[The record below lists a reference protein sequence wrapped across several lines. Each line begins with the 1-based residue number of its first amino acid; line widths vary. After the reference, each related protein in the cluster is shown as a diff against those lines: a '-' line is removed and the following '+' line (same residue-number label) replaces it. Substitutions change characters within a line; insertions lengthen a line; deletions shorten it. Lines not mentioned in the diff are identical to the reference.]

1 MNREDK
7 RISYA
12 EVIAS
17 VMLFGSGLLTL
28 VRGVFWIFEN
38 QESVQDLP
46 LYATLNHAMPIWAW
60 GVMFA
65 VSGLMVIGAS
75 WQMPRRTT
83 GKSFGWFLLV
93 GGLGS
98 SVAYFIIAIAGF
110 DSASNWMTPA
120 QYITLSGMNGVLAFL
135 GGVRVWATKDTY

>member
-1 MNREDK
+1 MDK

-12 EVIAS
+12 EIIAS

-38 QESVQDLP
+38 QESVRDSP
-46 LYATLNHAMPIWAW
+46 LYTMLNHAMPIGAW

-65 VSGLMVIGAS
+65 VSGLLVIGAS

-83 GKSFGWFLLV
+83 GKSFALLLLV

-110 DSASNWMTPA
+110 DSASNWMTPL

-135 GGVRVWATKDTY
+135 GGVRVWTAKDTY

>member
-1 MNREDK
+1 MDK
-7 RISYA
+7 RINYA
-12 EVIAS
+12 EIIAS
-17 VMLFGSGLLTL
+17 VMLFGSGLFTL

-38 QESVQDLP
+38 QESVLDLP

-65 VSGLMVIGAS
+65 VSGLIVIGAS
-75 WQMPRRTT
+75 WQMPRHTT
-83 GKSFGWFLLV
+83 SKSFAWFLLV
-93 GGLGS
+93 GGLSS

-110 DSASNWMTPA
+110 ESASNWMTPL

>member
-7 RISYA
+7 RINYA
-12 EVIAS
+12 EIIAS

-28 VRGVFWIFEN
+28 VRGVFWILEN
-38 QESVQDLP
+38 RQSVQDLP

-65 VSGLMVIGAS
+65 VSGLLVIGAS
-75 WQMPRRTT
+75 LRTTRWTT
-83 GKSFGWFLLV
+83 GKSFAWFLLV

-98 SVAYFIIAIAGF
+98 CVAYFIIAIAGF
-110 DSASNWMTPA
+110 DSAENWMTPI

>member
-1 MNREDK
+1 MDK
-7 RISYA
+7 RINYA
-12 EVIAS
+12 EIIAS

-28 VRGVFWIFEN
+28 VRGVFWMFEN
-38 QESVQDLP
+38 RESVQDFP
-46 LYATLNHAMPIWAW
+46 LYAALNHAMPIWAW

-75 WQMPRRTT
+75 WQMPRRIT
-83 GKSFGWFLLV
+83 GKSFAWFLLV

-110 DSASNWMTPA
+110 ESASNWMTPA
-120 QYITLSGMNGVLAFL
+120 QYITLSGMNGFLAFL
-135 GGVRVWATKDTY
+135 GGVRVWAAKDTY

>member
-1 MNREDK
+1 MDK

-12 EVIAS
+12 EIISS

-46 LYATLNHAMPIWAW
+46 LYATLDNAMPIWAW
-60 GVMFA
+60 GLIFA
-65 VSGLMVIGAS
+65 VSGLLVIGAS
-75 WQMPRRTT
+75 LQTPKWTT
-83 GKSFGWFLLV
+83 GKSFSWFLLV

-110 DSASNWMTPA
+110 DSAANWMTPI